1 MNRICYNLLGLLLM
15 PFFLSAQNMQFTI
28 ADNDQ
33 DEDAVFQVLAG
44 SISTTSYRE
53 LIMGFNQS
61 NHGWIRTVSDND
73 LSLWTDNKKRLT
85 IKSDGKVGIGLTDP
99 SSRLHVNGELRVEE
113 PFSIRDNSI
122 GLDLFHNSEYAGGI
136 TSFIEG
142 TFIQQNVTELNC
154 KDNCITSL
162 KINDSE
168 VLVAERNGAIR
179 IPSLSGIGLRKVSVD
194 TNGELEAQ
202 PLGSGAEKHLM
213 LGTSFW
219 KTFGVRGEF
228 GRFNLEEYYDTG
240 NRVKNDIGLIFP
252 PPLPCLT
259 DCYGMKVSPSF
270 PETRVY
276 VKEVE
281 VFFIDNRD
289 NTSFRFALFK
299 SDVDFEYTHIAYGN
313 SGIPE
318 NSELK
323 QSITVPVNMVFD
335 QSDFELLHIIALSL
349 DDNDVFLS
357 GAKVVYEPI

>member
-1 MNRICYNLLGLLLM
+1 MNRIYYNLLGLLLM

-85 IKSDGKVGIGLTDP
+85 IKSDGKVGIGLIDP

-113 PFSIRDNSI
+113 PFSIRDKSI

-142 TFIQQNVTELNC
+142 TFIQQNVTELDC

-168 VLVAERNGAIR
+168 VLVAERNGC
-179 IPSLSGIGLRKVSVD
+179 LLY
-194 TNGELEAQ
+194 
-202 PLGSGAEKHLM
+202 
-213 LGTSFW
+213 TSDAAD
-219 KTFGVRGEF
+219 E
-228 GRFNLEEYYDTG
+228 
-240 NRVKNDIGLIFP
+240 
-252 PPLPCLT
+252 
-259 DCYGMKVSPSF
+259 
-270 PETRVY
+270 
-276 VKEVE
+276 
-281 VFFIDNRD
+281 
-289 NTSFRFALFK
+289 
-299 SDVDFEYTHIAYGN
+299 
-313 SGIPE
+313 
-318 NSELK
+318 
-323 QSITVPVNMVFD
+323 
-335 QSDFELLHIIALSL
+335 
-349 DDNDVFLS
+349 
-357 GAKVVYEPI
+357 